1 MEAMIECLTD
11 DFNAYRHVVCAM
23 LEDSDTLKQVSTI
36 DKNEGS
42 IQKTL
47 TINDQENSQC
57 NNTLEEMA
65 KSSGHNISSRVLL
78 VKLPSDNYKAPFF
91 KLTDKTFK
99 ARIGTSSTF
108 QTFKFDL
115 VSKSIYELAS
125 AVSRSRSSCI
135 AIAGPRNT
143 FKRSLAIEIIRQ
155 RLSCLP
161 TSNPRSTYTTTIKSG
176 ENPTTNKA
184 FTTIRPDRDI
194 TLHIVSSIYRPSDSR
209 SSTLLI
215 SIRTHD
221 VKCSNIVT
229 VAISTRM
236 MQSMC
241 MLPACDTVVAV
252 STVESVLS
260 RQSSTMA
267 CLKDS
272 DY

>member
-23 LEDSDTLKQVSTI
+23 LEDSDRLKQVSTI
-36 DKNEGS
+36 DKNEDS
-42 IQKTL
+42 MQKRLMIT
-47 TINDQENSQC
+47 DQENSQC
-57 NNTLEEMA
+57 NNTLEEMT
-65 KSSGHNISSRVLL
+65 KSSGPNIVSRVLL

-99 ARIGTSSTF
+99 ARIGTSSIF
-108 QTFKFDL
+108 QTFKFDF

-125 AVSRSRSSCI
+125 VVSRSRSSCI

-155 RLSCLP
+155 RLSCLS
-161 TSNPRSTYTTTIKSG
+161 TTNPNSTYTTTIKRG
-176 ENPTTNKA
+176 ENPTTKKT
-184 FTTIRPDRDI
+184 FTTIRPDRDMA
-194 TLHIVSSIYRPSDSR
+194 LHIVSSIYRPSDSR
-209 SSTLLI
+209 PFTLLI
-215 SIRTHD
+215 SIRTD
-221 VKCSNIVT
+221 DIECSNIVT

-241 MLPACDTVVAV
+241 MLPVCDTVVAV
-252 STVESVLS
+252 STVESILS

-272 DY
+272 DC